1 MEARGGGLQQLCI
14 DGSELSDDSF
24 RNFHKFSSL
33 KKLTIE
39 ECRKLGPLGLRSIV
53 RLKCLE
59 WLKLRFAGELLPQDI
74 IGAMEQ
80 SDLRCLT
87 YLDMSLCLKLDDNSL
102 LAIAKACPSL
112 TSVRLER
119 NNTNNTDDNLTSVCP
134 QP

>member
-1 MEARGGGLQQLCI
+1 MNHLIEARSDSLQQLCI
-14 DGSELSDDSF
+14 STSRLTDDSYS
-24 RNFHKFSSL
+24 NFHKLTSL
-33 KKLTIE
+33 KKLSID
-39 ECRKLGPLGLRSIV
+39 ECVKLGPSGLKSIV

-59 WLKLRFAGELLPQDI
+59 WLNLRFAGELLPQDI

-80 SDLRCLT
+80 SDLHCLT

-119 NNTNNTDDNLTSVCP
+119 NNTNDRC
-134 QP
+134 